1 MNISG
6 LLKILGRHKPIV
18 GTFAALTLA
27 ALVAVMFLWP
37 PSYQATSAVVLLN
50 PPAVPVASVNGPPV
64 PDDIQ
69 NPYVS
74 FDDLSVVVDVLS
86 RVFDSKEMLDK
97 LKAQGLQGTF
107 EIAANRDFYRG
118 PIIDVAAEA
127 PTPQAAVKATNMVTA
142 ELEAQ
147 LKSLQASQKIDPNYF
162 IKTAAVVDASQAT
175 SVLTGTIR
183 MLIMVGGLGAIL
195 TVGSGLLADGIDRL
209 RARRRSGAAGTGGP
223 DANTGPDNN
232 SDGVKGS
239 GGPKAAATPPT
250 PAPAPAPAASAAA
263 VAAAPTRAAGTPAK
277 PAATPPKPTPAPP
290 ASAKSGPAPK
300 AAKTTKSGAPTKAA
314 QSKSSGNQRPSAG
327 ATTGGSS
334 PTSR

>member
-18 GTFAALTLA
+18 GTFAGLTLA
-27 ALVAVMFLWP
+27 ALVAVMFLLP

-97 LKAQGLQGTF
+97 LKAQGLEGTF

-127 PTPQAAVKATNMVTA
+127 PTPEAAVKATNMVTA

-195 TVGSGLLADGIDRL
+195 TVGSGLLADGIARL
-209 RARRRSGAAGTGGP
+209 RARRRLRSAGTDAGSNGSGVAAGGAMGLP
-223 DANTGPDNN
+223 GDP
-232 SDGVKGS
+232 
-239 GGPKAAATPPT
+239 AAVVTAP
-250 PAPAPAPAASAAA
+250 PAPAPATASAAA
-263 VAAAPTRAAGTPAK
+263 AAAPVTT
-277 PAATPPKPTPAPP
+277 ATPPKPTPPP

-300 AAKTTKSGAPTKAA
+300 AAKTAKSGASSKAE
-314 QSKSSGNQRPSAG
+314 QSKSSGNQRPAAG
-327 ATTGGSS
+327 ATSGGASPSS
-334 PTSR
+334 R

>member
-18 GTFAALTLA
+18 GMFAGLTLA

-50 PPAVPVASVNGPPV
+50 PPAVPVASVSGPPV

-97 LKAQGLQGTF
+97 LKAQGLEGTF

-127 PTPQAAVKATNMVTA
+127 PTPEAAVKATNMVTA

-195 TVGSGLLADGIDRL
+195 TVGSGLLADGIARL
-209 RARRRSGAAGTGGP
+209 RARRRIRSAGTDAGSNGSGVAAG
-223 DANTGPDNN
+223 
-232 SDGVKGS
+232 GVKGRP
-239 GGPKAAATPPT
+239 GDPVAASA
-250 PAPAPAPAASAAA
+250 APAPAPASASAAP
-263 VAAAPTRAAGTPAK
+263 VPT
-277 PAATPPKPTPAPP
+277 ATPPKPTPPP

-300 AAKTTKSGAPTKAA
+300 AAKTAKSGASSKAV
-314 QSKSSGNQRPSAG
+314 QSKSSGNQRPAAG
-327 ATTGGSS
+327 AASGGSA